1 VAIFP
6 QYPGEAS
13 IVAIFP
19 QYPNNMKTNKQ
30 QGLAMIVMLLITT
43 NIDINTYLAKYL
55 TNFPQSP
62 NNTLL
67 YTTNIEKYDASTN
80 AHKCLAYKCL
90 CFIDNGLIAQKC
102 FIDNGLIAQKGY
114 VMVGEEIR
122 MFVRICRDCT
132 EEKEICAS
140 VIYHS
145 QHTFK
150 IVLYNIKCNAIKVY
164 DCTRLNMHET

>member
-1 VAIFP
+1 MAIFP
-6 QYPGEAS
+6 QYPYW
-13 IVAIFP
+13 
-19 QYPNNMKTNKQ
+19 QNNK
-30 QGLAMIVMLLITT
+30 GRAMIVLLLITT
-43 NIDINTYLAKYL
+43 NIDTNTYLAQYL
-55 TNFPQSP
+55 TNFPQYP

-80 AHKCLAYKCL
+80 AHKCFAYKCL
-90 CFIDNGLIAQKC
+90 C

-140 VIYHS
+140 IIYHS

-164 DCTRLNMHET
+164 DCTRLNIHET